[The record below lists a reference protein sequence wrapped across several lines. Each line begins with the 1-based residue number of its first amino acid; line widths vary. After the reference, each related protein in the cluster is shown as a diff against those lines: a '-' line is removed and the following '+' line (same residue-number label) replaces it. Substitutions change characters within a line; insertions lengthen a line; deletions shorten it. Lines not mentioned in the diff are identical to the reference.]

1 MKRLF
6 PFRWRVRFP
15 LQARLLALVVLA
27 VAAWLS
33 IQSGAAGLWSAAPQ
47 LPIAIQEVS
56 VTSLNGQVYV
66 VGGSTNQSRVN
77 TVYVLDPGAATPVWT
92 TRAPYPGT
100 PRDHIGIAAI
110 GNFLYLVGGVAQ
122 WPSPSVNT

>member
-1 MKRLF
+1 MKRLL
-6 PFRWRVRFP
+6 PFRWRLRFP
-15 LQARLLALVVLA
+15 LQPPLLALVVLA
-27 VAAWLS
+27 VAGWLM
-33 IQSGAAGLWSAAPQ
+33 QSSAGGLWSAAPQ

-77 TVYVLDPGAATPVWT
+77 TVYVLDPAAATPAWT

-100 PRDHIGIAAI
+100 ARDH
-110 GNFLYLVGGVAQ
+110 
-122 WPSPSVNT
+122 